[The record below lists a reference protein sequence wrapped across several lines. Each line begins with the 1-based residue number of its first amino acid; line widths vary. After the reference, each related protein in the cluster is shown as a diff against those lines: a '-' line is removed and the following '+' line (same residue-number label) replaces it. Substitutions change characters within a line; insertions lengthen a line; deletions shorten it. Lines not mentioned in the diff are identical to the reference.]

1 MLDLFFQKNSK
12 TIVSSKS
19 KDKTY
24 LPIIASFML
33 VMFFVPFEYI
43 LFGRTLNPV
52 LFGIGITICLLATFI
67 RVKGQLDLKNGFS
80 TRIEKQEG
88 HELVTT
94 GLYGLIRH
102 PLYLAII
109 LFMVGSCLMLSAQF
123 SWIVALVC
131 IFTLKVRI
139 DREEEFLSQ
148 NFEGYKAYQQRTKKI
163 IPFVW

>member
-1 MLDLFFQKNSK
+1 
-12 TIVSSKS
+12 
-19 KDKTY
+19 
-24 LPIIASFML
+24 ML